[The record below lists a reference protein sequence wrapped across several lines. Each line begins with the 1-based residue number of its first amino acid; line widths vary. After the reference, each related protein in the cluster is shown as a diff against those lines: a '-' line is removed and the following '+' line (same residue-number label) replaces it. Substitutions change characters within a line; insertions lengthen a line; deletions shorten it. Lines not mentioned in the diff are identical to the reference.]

1 MVDPVIRI
9 QFEVC
14 EKKNY
19 QRKALDFCVKNPIK
33 GDDGKEDFPDEDI

>member
-14 EKKNY
+14 EKKNS